1 MKWRGA
7 GPVCFALL
15 AAALAAQPP
24 GGVSGAP
31 AALRY
36 NGAPLRLEYA
46 CTDQDMTAA
55 GLDCPAEK
63 PCAVYLEL
71 SAVEAAGGR
80 IFAAGNLH
88 TDSATLR
95 SVLLVSPDQ
104 GETWTEPCEGITG
117 AAIDQLYFFDDRTG
131 WAGGHLVR
139 PLPRDPFLLVTTDS
153 GDTWKRT
160 DVFSEGRS
168 GAIDRLQF
176 VSAADGWLWIDRSQ
190 SGEEGARF
198 ERWETTTGGATWTL
212 REALSRLPPAP
223 PPARSADWR
232 LTADPATRS
241 YQIERRAGAR
251 WETVAAFLI
260 SAGECRRPLE
270 AIPAPPPELPQPEPV
285 RAAPGRGRN

>member
-7 GPVCFALL
+7 GWACIALL
-15 AAALAAQPP
+15 AAALDAQPP
-24 GGVSGAP
+24 AGVSPAP
-31 AALRY
+31 AAMRN
-36 NGAPLRLEYA
+36 NGAPIRLEFA

-55 GLDCPAEK
+55 GLDCTADK

-71 SAVEAAGGR
+71 SAVEAVGGR

-104 GETWTEPCEGITG
+104 GQSWTEPYERIGG
-117 AAIDQLYFFDDRTG
+117 AVIDQLSFFDDRTG

-160 DVFSEGRS
+160 EVFSEGRS

-190 SGEEGARF
+190 SGDEGARF

-212 REALSRLPPAP
+212 REALNRLPPAP
-223 PPARSADWR
+223 PPARSAGWR
-232 LTADPATRS
+232 LTTDPATRS
-241 YQIERRAGAR
+241 YRIERRAGAQ

-260 SAGECRRPLE
+260 SIGECRRALE
-270 AIPAPPPELPQPEPV
+270 AIPAPPPEPPEPEPV
-285 RAAPGRGRN
+285 KTAPRSGRN